1 MDKKEVLIIGGDTR
15 QYYMAKHLLS
25 HGYSVIVFGEAFA
38 EGIDGC
44 RILETKEAV
53 FFCMDEQRMLVVLP
67 VPVTVDGQTVKG
79 TGGEILLEE
88 LCPHMKE
95 KERIYGGNIPIEL
108 RGTCEMKQGQ
118 CMDFMKSE
126 RVAYLN
132 AVPTAEGG
140 IAEAIA
146 LGKGQLSGSHCLVIG
161 FGRCGAV
168 LADKL
173 RCLGARVA
181 VIERSGRK
189 RARAM
194 AYGLCSRS
202 LEETEKHFGDYDYIF
217 NTVPAQ
223 VVSRKIL
230 EACKRNVAIIDI
242 ASAPGGVDY
251 EAARTL
257 GIEAKLCHGLPGKY
271 APKTAGEILA
281 EEIMKTETSEMNR

>member
-1 MDKKEVLIIGGDTR
+1 MDRKEVLIIGGDAR
-15 QYYMAKHLLS
+15 QFYMAKHLLL
-25 HGYSVIVFGEAFA
+25 HGYSVTVFGEAFS
-38 EGIDGC
+38 EGIDEC
-44 RILETKEAV
+44 RILETKEEV
-53 FFCMDEQRMLVVLP
+53 FFCMDAQRTLVVLP
-67 VPVTVDGQTVKG
+67 VPVTVVWQTLKG
-79 TGGEILLEE
+79 SGGEFMLEE

-132 AVPTAEGG
+132 AVSTAEGG

-146 LGKGQLSGSHCLVIG
+146 LGEGQLSGSHCLVIG

-173 RCLGARVA
+173 KCLGARVD

-189 RARAM
+189 RARAT

-202 LEETEKHFGDYDYIF
+202 QEEDENHFGDYDYIF

-223 VVSRKIL
+223 VVSRKII
-230 EACKRNVAIIDI
+230 EACKRDVAIIDI

-251 EAARTL
+251 EAAGAL
-257 GIEAKLCHGLPGKY
+257 GIAAKLCLGLPGKY

-281 EEIMKTETSEMNR
+281 EEIMKTETN

>member
-1 MDKKEVLIIGGDTR
+1 MNRKEVLIIGGDTR
-15 QYYMAKHLLS
+15 QYYMAKHLLL
-25 HGYSVIVFGEAFA
+25 HEYSVTVFGEAFA
-38 EGIDGC
+38 EEIDGV
-44 RILETKEAV
+44 RILETKEEV
-53 FFCMDEQRMLVVLP
+53 FFCMEAQRTLVVLP

-79 TGGEILLEE
+79 TGGELLLEE

-95 KERIYGGNIPIEL
+95 KERIYGGNIPVEL

-126 RVAYLN
+126 QVAYLN
-132 AVPTAEGG
+132 AVSTAEGG

-173 RCLGARVA
+173 KCLGARVT
-181 VIERSGRK
+181 VLERSGRK
-189 RARAM
+189 RARAT

-202 LEETEKHFGDYDYIF
+202 FEADIDHFGDYDYIF

-223 VVSRKIL
+223 VVSREIL
-230 EACKRNVAIIDI
+230 ESCRRDAAIIDI

-251 EAARTL
+251 KAAKEL
-257 GIEAKLCHGLPGKY
+257 GISAKLCLGLPGKY

-281 EEIMKTETSEMNR
+281 EEIMKTEISEMNR